1 MNGLPARVVMPAA
14 TLTAGSPC
22 PPFSLAATVT
32 GREVSPTSLKGKRVV
47 LVLHGV
53 KTQEAPKEVGK
64 AVRAKFPGPDV
75 VVANVVNLKSMG
87 GMWKRVAEAQ
97 VKATYQRMA
106 DRIKE
111 KEPTRDPSELVVICP
126 DWENA
131 VAPLFGV
138 PDTDAE
144 AGVAVLG
151 ADGKLLGVG
160 TGAGLGDKAVALL
173 G

>member
-1 MNGLPARVVMPAA
+1 MP
-14 TLTAGSPC
+14 
-22 PPFSLAATVT
+22 LAAGTMAPDFRLQAAVT
-32 GREVSPTSLKGKRVV
+32 GREVSPQALRGKQAV

-64 AVRAKFPGPDV
+64 AVRAVHPGPDV

-97 VKATYQRMA
+97 IKSTYERMA
-106 DRIKE
+106 GRVKE
-111 KEPTRDPSELVVICP
+111 KEPQRDPAELVVICP

-138 PDTDAE
+138 ADSDTE
-144 AGVAVLG
+144 AAAVVIG
-151 ADGKLLGVG
+151 ADGKVKGVASGKDLGEQATRLL
-160 TGAGLGDKAVALL
+160 A
-173 G
+173 

>member
-1 MNGLPARVVMPAA
+1 MPIAPGSAVPEFRLQAA
-14 TLTAGSPC
+14 VS
-22 PPFSLAATVT
+22 
-32 GREVSPTSLKGKRVV
+32 GREVSPAMLKGKRAV

-64 AVRAKFPGPDV
+64 AVRAKHPGPDV
-75 VVANVVNLKSMG
+75 VVANVVNLKTMG

-97 VKATYQRMA
+97 IKSTYERMA
-106 DRIKE
+106 SRITE
-111 KEPTRDPSELVVICP
+111 KEPGRDPAELVLILP

-138 PDTDAE
+138 ADSDAE
-144 AGVAVLG
+144 AAVVVIG
-151 ADGKLLGVG
+151 ADGKVK
-160 TGAGLGDKAVALL
+160 GAHAGKDIGEKAVQML

>member
-1 MNGLPARVVMPAA
+1 MMPLSVGSNLPEFRLQAA
-14 TLTAGSPC
+14 VSGK
-22 PPFSLAATVT
+22 
-32 GREVSPTSLKGKRVV
+32 EVSPASLKGKRAV

-64 AVRAKFPGPDV
+64 AVRAKHPGPDV
-75 VVANVVNLKSMG
+75 VVANVVNLKTMG

-97 VKATYQRMA
+97 IKSTYERMA
-106 DRIKE
+106 SRIQE
-111 KEPTRDPSELVVICP
+111 KEPGRDATELVLILP

-138 PDTDAE
+138 ADSDAE
-144 AGVAVLG
+144 AAAVVIG
-151 ADGKLLGVG
+151 ADGKVKGIAH
-160 TGAGLGDKAVALL
+160 GADLGDKAVQLL

>member
-1 MNGLPARVVMPAA
+1 MALAPGTAVPDFRLQAA
-14 TLTAGSPC
+14 VS
-22 PPFSLAATVT
+22 
-32 GREVSPTSLKGKRVV
+32 GREVSPAALRGKKAV

-64 AVRAKFPGPDV
+64 AVRAQHPGPDV

-97 VKATYQRMA
+97 IKSTYERMA
-106 DRIKE
+106 GRVKE
-111 KEPTRDPSELVVICP
+111 KEPGRDPAELVLILP

-138 PDTDAE
+138 ADSDAE
-144 AGVAVLG
+144 AAVVVIGPDGKVKGVAAGKELG
-151 ADGKLLGVG
+151 EHATRLLG
-160 TGAGLGDKAVALL
+160 
-173 G
+173 